1 MATAPSAPNNIEV
14 ETLTNPNATG
24 LINAPSTSPATN
36 QTPATVTP
44 SLGTASTQDPAVKWE
59 VSPNQTVAG
68 QVKDIIADNSP
79 LMQQAETRAL
89 QKANSRG
96 LLNSSLAVGA
106 GQSALYDAATPMATQ
121 DAAMHGKAAESN
133 ATSQNAVNS
142 QNSQLETNVSLNNAA
157 TKNAADQFNA
167 SQTNDILKLNMD
179 AASKTNLANIEASYK
194 TLMQSSASASDLY
207 KQMVLNASNIMSS
220 TTMDA
225 AAKQQAI
232 KNQIALLNS
241 GLGVIGQISNL
252 DLEDLLTFEMSGADG
267 ATATPAPTPPPVGG
281 LTSAFQNIDN

>member
-1 MATAPSAPNNIEV
+1 MATGIPAPSNIQT
-14 ETLTNPNATG
+14 ETLGPPG
-24 LINAPSTSPATN
+24 LINTPSTSPATT
-36 QTPATVTP
+36 QVPATVTP
-44 SLGTASTQDPAVKWE
+44 SLGTASTQDQAVKWE
-59 VSPNQTVAG
+59 VSPNQTVSG
-68 QVKDIIADNSP
+68 QVKDIIAENSP

-121 DAAMHGKAAESN
+121 DAAMYGKAAESN
-133 ATSQNAVNS
+133 ATAQNAVNS

-157 TKNAADQFNA
+157 STNAANQFNA

-179 AASKTNLANIEASYK
+179 SESKANLANIEASYK

-232 KNQIALLNS
+232 KNQVALLNS
-241 GLGVIGQISNL
+241 GLGVIGKISNL
-252 DLEDLLTFEMSGADG
+252 DLDSLLSFDGGDFSG
-267 ATATPAPTPPPVGG
+267 TTYTPPASTPTVG
-281 LTSAFQNIDN
+281 SALASAAN

>member
-1 MATAPSAPNNIEV
+1 MATSLTDPLGAPS
-14 ETLTNPNATG
+14 TG
-24 LINAPSTSPATN
+24 LINTPTTTPAPAPS
-36 QTPATVTP
+36 TVTP
-44 SLGTASTQDPAVKWE
+44 SLGTASTQAPAVKWE
-59 VSPNQTVAG
+59 VTPNQTVAG
-68 QVKDIIADNSP
+68 QVKNIIAENSP

-89 QKANSRG
+89 QKANARG
-96 LLNSSLAVGA
+96 LLNSSIAVGA

-121 DAAMHGKAAESN
+121 DAAMHGKSADSN
-133 ATSQNAVNS
+133 ATAQNAVNA

-167 SQTNDILKLNMD
+167 SQSNDILKLNLD
-179 AASKTNLANIEASYK
+179 SATKTNLTNIEANYK
-194 TLMQSSASASDLY
+194 TLMQTSAGASDLY

-241 GLGVIGQISNL
+241 GLGVMGQISNL
-252 DLEDLLTFEMSGADG
+252 DLDNLLTFETSGA
-267 ATATPAPTPPPVGG
+267 
-281 LTSAFQNIDN
+281 